1 MDEMPQLN
9 RIALQQ
15 SEAFTCE
22 LSQEIHNTTVQ
33 ILFAIYLYQYVCFQ
47 NRDKGEINWG
57 RKCCTIYTKIV
68 LLFEI
73 IFLVNVDVI
82 CFLYTLF
89 TTTHKQ

>member
-47 NRDKGEINWG
+47 IEIKEKLIGEENA
-57 RKCCTIYTKIV
+57 V
-68 LLFEI
+68 LYI
-73 IFLVNVDVI
+73 
-82 CFLYTLF
+82 
-89 TTTHKQ
+89 

>member
-33 ILFAIYLYQYVCFQ
+33 ILFAIYLSTPPK
-47 NRDKGEINWG
+47 KGGTDLE
-57 RKCCTIYTKIV
+57 KLDLHYKKIYCIIV
-68 LLFEI
+68 
-73 IFLVNVDVI
+73 
-82 CFLYTLF
+82 
-89 TTTHKQ
+89 

>member
-47 NRDKGEINWG
+47 NRDKGEIN
-57 RKCCTIYTKIV
+57 
-68 LLFEI
+68 
-73 IFLVNVDVI
+73 
-82 CFLYTLF
+82 
-89 TTTHKQ
+89 